1 MIRSDPDEIQEVPM
15 FFAPLL
21 VALALLSQQQ
31 PPRDPTVFP
40 GIVLDDQDRETEL
53 VKRIAALPAG
63 ITAYQQLAKLQEE
76 RGAYAKAEATLLQAR
91 QVAPKNKNVVLSLAQ
106 FYNRQGPF
114 DKTMQMLEI
123 AEALDPTD
131 PAGAQIVATY
141 YWDKAYRDHRL
152 LPAEQLQYVM
162 NGIAATDRALALNP
176 DYSDALTYKNLLLR
190 MRANLD
196 TDPFQKQQLIAEADT
211 LRSRAIELNKGRMA
225 INGANSGVMLGPP
238 PPPSAPGP
246 APTSPSGM
254 TPVRVGGNVKTPAKV
269 KDVPPVYPPDALAA
283 RIGGVV
289 ILEATIDTDG
299 RVYDAKVLRSIP
311 LLDNAA
317 LEAVRQWEFTP
328 TELNGMR
335 VPVIMTVTVNFT
347 LQ

>member
-1 MIRSDPDEIQEVPM
+1 M

-21 VALALLSQQQ
+21 VALVLPSPQQ
-31 PPRDPTVFP
+31 PPGDPMVSP
-40 GIVLDDQDRETEL
+40 GIVLDATAREAAL
-53 VKRIAALPAG
+53 VKQIAAFPAD
-63 ITAYQQLAKLQEE
+63 ITAYPQLAKLQEE
-76 RGAYAKAEATLLQAR
+76 RGAYAEAEATLMKAR
-91 QVAPKNKNVVLSLAQ
+91 QIAPRNKQVVMSLAQ
-106 FYNRQGPF
+106 FYNRQGQF
-114 DKTMQMLEI
+114 DRTIQSLEI

-141 YWDKAYRDHRL
+141 YWDKAYRDHRI

-190 MRANLD
+190 MRANLE
-196 TDPFQKQQLIAEADT
+196 TDPFQKQQLIAEADA
-211 LRSRAIELNKGRMA
+211 LRTRAIEVNRGRVA
-225 INGANSGVMLGPP
+225 INSGNSGVSLGPP
-238 PPPSAPGP
+238 PPPPPPPPGI
-246 APTSPSGM
+246 APTSSSGL
-254 TPVRVGGNVKTPAKV
+254 TPVRVGGNIRTPAKV
-269 KDVPPVYPPDALAA
+269 KDVPPVYPADAFAA
-283 RIGGVV
+283 RITGVI
-289 ILEATIDTDG
+289 ILEVTIDTGG
-299 RVYDAKVLRSIP
+299 RVSDAKILRSIP
-311 LLDNAA
+311 PLDSAA